1 VRYGNE
7 YFPDGLACV
16 ISNMGASYKRMYVGV
31 RHAGEEWTDVLEWC
45 IGNVFIDTRGYG
57 VFPVS
62 TKSVSVWVN
71 NKANGRRKLSRP
83 L

>member
-1 VRYGNE
+1 MRYGNN

-16 ISNMGASYKRMYVGV
+16 ISNMRATYKRMYVGIS
-31 RHAGEEWTDVLEWC
+31 HSGEEWTDILEWC
-45 IGNVFIDTRGYG
+45 IGTVFIDTRGYG

-62 TKSVSVWVN
+62 AKSVSVWVN

>member
-1 VRYGNE
+1 MRYGKE

-16 ISNMGASYKRMYVGV
+16 ISNLGATYKRMYVGI
-31 RHAGEEWTDVLEWC
+31 RHAGEEWTDVLKWC
-45 IGNVFIDTRGYG
+45 IGTVFIDSRGYG

-62 TKSVSVWVN
+62 AKSVSVWVN
-71 NKANGRRKLSRP
+71 NKAHGRRNLSRP